1 MLIAEL
7 RPFSVIVFVQCRQL
21 AHIEMIFFTTV
32 SLCAALSFLYFGGRL
47 VVLLRRV
54 DIISGTPGV
63 YSEVLRRRLREVA
76 GLSIICTTSFL
87 VR

>member
-1 MLIAEL
+1 M
-7 RPFSVIVFVQCRQL
+7 V
-21 AHIEMIFFTTV
+21 FFTTV

-54 DIISGTPGV
+54 DIISGTRGV

-87 VR
+87 VRCAPRRPARRRHADRDSPPTRR